1 MDFPGG
7 PVIKNPPCN
16 VGYVDLISDPGT
28 KIPQATEQLN
38 PDHNYCV
45 QHSGALA
52 PQLESPCASTKNP
65 HATTTEPACNN

>member
-16 VGYVDLISDPGT
+16 VGYVDLISDQGT
-28 KIPQATEQLN
+28 KIPQATEQLSPN
-38 PDHNYCV
+38 HNYCV

-52 PQLESPCASTKNP
+52 SQLESPRPSTK
-65 HATTTEPACNN
+65 EPTRHSY